1 MAQAKTEVV
10 KPLNEVAIADINR
23 TYALLFIDSLW

>member
-10 KPLNEVAIADINR
+10 KPLNEVAIADINNSNSVHDKNR
-23 TYALLFIDSLW
+23 